1 MDVDAAG
8 EGGAGGEKTKK
19 KKKKSKKQSGRKAG
33 MNGCQRRDDKS

>member
-19 KKKKSKKQSGRKAG
+19 KKKKKKRSGRKAG
-33 MNGCQRRDDKS
+33 MSYSQRRDDKS